1 MISRRSFVG
10 ALAGGFLAAPLAAE
24 AQQAAKV
31 WRIGYLDQGSEDRNK
46 PYLLAFQQGL
56 RDLGWVAGKN
66 IAFEVRFAEGKTDR
80 LPALAAKALGLTIPP
95 SLLARADQVIE

>member
-1 MISRRSFVG
+1 MNRRAFLTSLSG
-10 ALAGGFLAAPLAAE
+10 CLLATPLAAR
-24 AQQAAKV
+24 AQQGKQ

-46 PYLLAFQQGL
+46 PYLKAFQQGL